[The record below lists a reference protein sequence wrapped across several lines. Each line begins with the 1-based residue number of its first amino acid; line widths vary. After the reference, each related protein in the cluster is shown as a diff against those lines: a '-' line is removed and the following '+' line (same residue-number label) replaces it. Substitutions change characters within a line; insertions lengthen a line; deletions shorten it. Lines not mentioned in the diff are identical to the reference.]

1 MTAGKLENR
10 QREIVRGMVFALALV
25 SCQSDV
31 RSVDSK
37 NGPLDVPSRANFN
50 RVSDAMQLHCGT
62 LDCHGQIG
70 RNMRLYGHYGL
81 RLSLTD
87 NPLEAPTSMAEYDA
101 SFWSVVG
108 LEPETMSRVVENKSD
123 PNALAMIRKPR
134 GIEHHKGG
142 QLMTEGDDLDRCLVG
157 WLTDAFELAA
167 CNAVADA
174 PRPELDGGP

>member
-1 MTAGKLENR
+1 MTTCKREKR
-10 QREIVRGMVFALALV
+10 RPEIVRGIVLAWALA
-25 SCQSDV
+25 SCTSDV

-37 NGPLDVPSRANFN
+37 NGPLEIPSRANFN
-50 RVSDAMQLHCGT
+50 RVSDSMQLHCGT

-70 RNMRLYGHYGL
+70 RNLRLYGHYGL
-81 RLSLTD
+81 RLSPTD

-108 LEPETMSRVVENKSD
+108 LEPETMSRVVQNKSEAD
-123 PNALAMIRKPR
+123 ALAMIRKPR
-134 GIEHHKGG
+134 GIEKHKGG

-157 WLTDAFELAA
+157 WLTDTFDLAA